1 MTPII
6 VTRKINASMDVVFAT
21 VSDIRQFSKALPHVV
36 TFEFLS
42 VVNRGVGARFRE
54 TRLMNGKEATTDLE
68 ITEYVENDRVR
79 MVAENHGTVWDTLF
93 TVTSEGGSTTLTT
106 KMDARADKLLPR
118 VMNPLIRGITAKA
131 VERDMD
137 LVKAFC
143 ESGQRE

>member
-54 TRLMNGKEATTDLE
+54 TRLVNGKEATTDLE

-79 MVAENHGTVWDTLF
+79 MVAESHGTVWDTLF

>member
-79 MVAENHGTVWDTLF
+79 MVAESHGTVWDTLF

>member
-6 VTRKINASMDVVFAT
+6 VTRIIDASAEVVFAT

-54 TRLMNGKEATTDLE
+54 TRLVNGKEATTDLE

-79 MVAENHGTVWDTLF
+79 MVAESHGTVWDTLF